1 MLSRP
6 MVIQLAAPYSRLL
19 DSECQLLAWARRNLQ
34 HVSVSLHAFVQPSSC
49 AIPSLM
55 LTSDILSPSI
65 LYGRFRG
72 FPASVVWRSTK
83 APSWR
88 TSSRKA
94 TMALSNLRCMKV
106 RPRGMSP
113 DENSSKTCL
122 FGAGGGALRWLPPSR
137 LDVGDGWS

>member
-94 TMALSNLRCMKV
+94 SMAC
-106 RPRGMSP
+106 P
-113 DENSSKTCL
+113 
-122 FGAGGGALRWLPPSR
+122 FGAGGGALRWLAASR